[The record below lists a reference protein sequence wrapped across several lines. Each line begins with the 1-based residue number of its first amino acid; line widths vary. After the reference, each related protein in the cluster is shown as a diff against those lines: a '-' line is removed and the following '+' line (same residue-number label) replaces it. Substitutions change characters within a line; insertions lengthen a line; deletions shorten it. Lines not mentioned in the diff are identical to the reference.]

1 MSFFENQNKLEDKYK
16 DAYDTWS
23 KNPTKSSTSKL
34 LSAIQPEIDRGI
46 SAHVGQA
53 NPILNSQARGLAL
66 QAVKTYDP
74 AKAKLG
80 THVVNNLQGLKRMAR
95 KQTMVLSIP
104 ERVSI
109 DQANLAKTHTSLLD
123 TLGREPTLEEMAD
136 SSGLSKKRIGYVQKF
151 TPGTALGTFMSGTGP
166 ESEGFMPKVDAAD
179 AGDSWVEFVYTDM
192 DTTNKKIMEWTLG
205 LHGSPTYSN
214 IEIAR
219 KLRLTP
225 GAVSQRKQAIQN
237 VLNQRQ
243 DLDPFNG

>member
-1 MSFFENQNKLEDKYK
+1 MAFFDSQNKLEDKYK
-16 DAYDTWS
+16 DAYDSWS
-23 KNPTKSSTSKL
+23 KNPTKTTTSKL
-34 LSAIQPEIDRGI
+34 LSTIQPEIDRGI

-74 AKAKLG
+74 SKAKLG
-80 THVVNNLQGLKRMAR
+80 THVVNNLQGLKRMSR
-95 KQTMVLSIP
+95 KQIMVLSIP

-109 DQANLAKTHTSLLD
+109 DQANLARTHTALSD

-136 SSGLSKKRIGYVQKF
+136 SAGLSKKRIGYVQKF
-151 TPGTALGTFMSGTGP
+151 TPGTSSGTFMTDTP
-166 ESEGFMPKVDAAD
+166 ESEGFMPQVESSDE
-179 AGDSWVEFVYTDM
+179 GESWIEFVYTDM

-214 IEIAR
+214 TEIAR
-219 KLRLTP
+219 KLRMTP
-225 GAVSQRKQAIQN
+225 GAVSQRKQTIQT

-243 DLDPFNG
+243 DLDPFSG

>member
-1 MSFFENQNKLEDKYK
+1 MAFFDTQSKLEDKYK
-16 DAYDTWS
+16 DDYESWS
-23 KNPTKSSTSKL
+23 KNPTKTSTGKL
-34 LSAIQPEIDRGI
+34 LSTIQPEIDRGI

-74 AKAKLG
+74 SKAKLG

-109 DQANLAKTHTSLLD
+109 DQANLAKTHTALSD
-123 TLGREPTLEEMAD
+123 TLGREPTLEEVAD
-136 SSGLSKKRIGYVQKF
+136 SVGLSKKRVAYIQKF
-151 TPGTALGTFMSGTGP
+151 TPGTALGTFMNSGGP
-166 ESEGFMPKVDAAD
+166 ESEGFMPQVDTED
-179 AGDSWVEFVYTDM
+179 SGDSWVEFVYTDM
-192 DTTNKKIMEWTLG
+192 DVTNKKIMEWTLG
-205 LHGSPTYSN
+205 LHGSSTYSN
-214 IEIAR
+214 TEIAR
-219 KLRLTP
+219 KLRMTP
-225 GAVSQRKQAIQN
+225 GAVSQRKQKIQG